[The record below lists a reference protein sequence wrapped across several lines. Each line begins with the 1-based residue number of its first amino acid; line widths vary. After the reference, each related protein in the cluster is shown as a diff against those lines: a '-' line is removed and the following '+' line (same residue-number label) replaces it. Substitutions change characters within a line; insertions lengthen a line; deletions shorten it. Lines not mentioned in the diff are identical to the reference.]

1 MRLLDL
7 AAPAQEILLG
17 DEGEAID
24 PAAEAIELDA
34 ELDLR
39 RCNRLV
45 VAIGVNP
52 EFRLHPVFED
62 RHLDREIAVAEHPA
76 AMRPTLVF
84 GRGRR
89 RMLLGFVGRGALTG
103 GGEQVAGEQTAR
115 NGGATGAPRF
125 SARIGR
131 ASCGER
137 VWQYG

>member
-52 EFRLHPVFED
+52 EFRLHPVFAD
-62 RHLDREIAVAEHPA
+62 RHLDREIAVAAHPP

-84 GRGRR
+84 GPGRPR
-89 RMLLGFVGRGALTG
+89 PLPGFAGRGALT
-103 GGEQVAGEQTAR
+103 
-115 NGGATGAPRF
+115 P
-125 SARIGR
+125 
-131 ASCGER
+131 
-137 VWQYG
+137 YPDPD

>member
-1 MRLLDL
+1 MRISDWSSDVCSSDLCVGPIVRPAVFDPTHLDVERMRLLDL

-62 RHLDREIAVAEHPA
+62 RHLDRENDVAEQDRKHVGSGKGVSVQGE
-76 AMRPTLVF
+76 LG
-84 GRGRR
+84 GR
-89 RMLLGFVGRGALTG
+89 VY
-103 GGEQVAGEQTAR
+103 
-115 NGGATGAPRF
+115 N
-125 SARIGR
+125 
-131 ASCGER
+131 
-137 VWQYG
+137 

>member
-1 MRLLDL
+1 MIRRPPRSTRTDTLFPYTTLFRSALIGCVGPIVRPAVFDPTHLDVERMRLLDL

-52 EFRLHPVFED
+52 EFRLHPVFE
-62 RHLDREIAVAEHPA
+62 E
-76 AMRPTLVF
+76 
-84 GRGRR
+84 
-89 RMLLGFVGRGALTG
+89 
-103 GGEQVAGEQTAR
+103 
-115 NGGATGAPRF
+115 
-125 SARIGR
+125 IGR
-131 ASCGER
+131 AH
-137 VWQYG
+137 V

>member
-1 MRLLDL
+1 MRISDWSSDVCSSDL
-7 AAPAQEILLG
+7 
-17 DEGEAID
+17 
-24 PAAEAIELDA
+24 
-34 ELDLR
+34 LR

-89 RMLLGFVGRGALTG
+89 RMLLGFVGRGALTA
-103 GGEQVAGEQTAR
+103 GGEQVAGEQNAR
-115 NGGATGAPRF
+115 NWVATGHQRF
-125 SARIGR
+125 SALARSEER
-131 ASCGER
+131 RVGEGWVSKSR
-137 VWQYG
+137 SRWSLDQ

>member
-62 RHLDREIAVAEHPA
+62 RHLRSEEHTSELQSPMRISYAVFCLKKNTNTNTNTPLELTDRTNQI
-76 AMRPTLVF
+76 
-84 GRGRR
+84 
-89 RMLLGFVGRGALTG
+89 
-103 GGEQVAGEQTAR
+103 R
-115 NGGATGAPRF
+115 NA
-125 SARIGR
+125 
-131 ASCGER
+131 
-137 VWQYG
+137 